1 MSQVES
7 DEEAPPGFIA
17 LRFAGIGMMARM
29 IEPES
34 LSEPEDWS
42 TMVGD
47 LGNHGEKSQIQIQ
60 YHHCRKYPLRGG

>member
-42 TMVGD
+42 TMVGELKSWGEVPDPD
-47 LGNHGEKSQIQIQ
+47 LSLIHI
-60 YHHCRKYPLRGG
+60 